1 MRRNNITFLDVQPIE
16 WRGSEDENYT
26 ARGTEKGLYT
36 RSWLP
41 QRVRYAVHSSI
52 VSPSNRSEGSILLQA
67 RILSLS
73 LSLLT
78 ATEAFHR
85 ISIIILVYGTF
96 YTSVGVIMC
105 DGRTAAIER
114 GINNHL
120 ITPGQLILARRI
132 NMGEGKI
139 GIYRVNVWR
148 EERRRGGGQSMVKRF
163 KWTGRL
169 FGYRDT

>member
-1 MRRNNITFLDVQPIE
+1 
-16 WRGSEDENYT
+16 
-26 ARGTEKGLYT
+26 
-36 RSWLP
+36 
-41 QRVRYAVHSSI
+41 
-52 VSPSNRSEGSILLQA
+52 
-67 RILSLS
+67 
-73 LSLLT
+73 
-78 ATEAFHR
+78 
-85 ISIIILVYGTF
+85 
-96 YTSVGVIMC
+96 MC